1 MQPLGLALGIF
12 GIVGD
17 LFESFIKRAF
27 KKKDTADLLP
37 GWGGVMDRI
46 DGLLLNFA
54 LVFYIIELCY
64 E

>member
-1 MQPLGLALGIF
+1 
-12 GIVGD
+12 